1 MVSLSDYADQL
12 ALKFSRVGQAV
23 SLTQLLDAR
32 EARARL
38 QTDYRQQYQTTV
50 LSVTLVA
57 MGEVKNNPL
66 LAWIFAKL
74 LDELTA
80 YFTQSHITPL
90 ARTIRPLPTGHE
102 AIFAIPMD
110 ALVLKKAMIAL
121 EDTSPLGRLW
131 DIDVISATG
140 ELISRQQFG
149 FSERQCLVCDQPARH
164 CARARQHTLDE
175 LYRAITQKVTA
186 VDFAQYC
193 ANAVHH
199 ALLTE
204 VQLSPKPGLVDSQN
218 NGAHQDM
225 DRYTF
230 EQSANALFPFWAKF
244 VDLGMTTA
252 HLPSKHILAHI
263 RPLGVQAE
271 QAMFNATQ
279 HINTHKGA
287 IFAFGLI
294 CTALGRLWLTAR
306 ATLFSPNAIHAI
318 TDCVAQFCQGI
329 CQELSNPPP
338 NTPLTA
344 GIKAFQQWGLTGA
357 RGEAEQ
363 GFPLVR
369 LAYQHYQSRLVALQD
384 TQHQQLISLLWIMA
398 HNPDTN
404 VVHRGGMAGLQFVQD
419 YANALLKDEQIFNDK
434 AWLITQLTEFD
445 QQCIQQH
452 LSAGGSADLLA
463 ITLFFISLRGSN
475 DII

>member
-1 MVSLSDYADQL
+1 MIGLSDYAHQL
-12 ALKFSRVGQAV
+12 ALKVSRTGQAV

-32 EARARL
+32 EERAKL
-38 QTDYRQQYQTTV
+38 QTAYRQQYQASL

-57 MGEVKNNPL
+57 MGEIKNNPML
-66 LAWIFAKL
+66 DWVFSKV

-80 YFTQSHITPL
+80 YFTKSHITPL
-90 ARTIRPLPTGHE
+90 DQIIRSLPTGHE

-110 ALVLKKAMIAL
+110 AFALKQAMITL
-121 EDTSPLGRLW
+121 EETSPLGRLW

-140 ELISRQQFG
+140 ELISRQQLG
-149 FSERQCLVCDQPARH
+149 FPERQCLICDQPARY
-164 CARARQHTLDE
+164 CARARLHPLTE
-175 LYRAITQKVTA
+175 LYQTIEQKITAI
-186 VDFAQYC
+186 DFAQYC
-193 ANAVHH
+193 ANTVHH

-204 VQLSPKPGLVDSQN
+204 VQLFPKPGLVDSQN

-225 DRYTF
+225 DQHTF

-244 VDLGMTTA
+244 VELGMSTA
-252 HLPSKHILAHI
+252 SLSPQHILGKI
-263 RPLGVQAE
+263 RPLGIQAE
-271 QAMFNATQ
+271 QAMFTATQ
-279 HINTHKGA
+279 NINTHKGA

-294 CTALGRLWLTAR
+294 CASLGRLWATER
-306 ATLFSPNAIHAI
+306 TTLFSPNVIKPI
-318 TDCVAQFCQGI
+318 TDCIAQLCQGI
-329 CQELSNPPP
+329 CQELVNPPQ

-369 LAYQHYQSRLVALQD
+369 MAYQYFHDHLLSLQD
-384 TQHQQLISLLWIMA
+384 TQHQLLITLLWIMA

-404 VVHRGGMAGLQFVQD
+404 LIHRGGMAGLQFVQHH
-419 YANALLKDEQIFNDK
+419 ANTLLNHYQTFNNK
-434 AWLITQLTEFD
+434 KWLITQLNAFD
-445 QQCIQQH
+445 TQCIQQH

-463 ITLFFISLRGSN
+463 VTIFFISLRGSN
-475 DII
+475 DTI